1 MSASLQEGNVGAT
14 AACDF
19 EKVKSS
25 GNADSIAES
34 DSTRIFIHS
43 FVIAFLK

>member
-19 EKVKSS
+19 ARVKFSS
-25 GNADSIAES
+25 ARLRISLLSI
-34 DSTRIFIHS
+34 F
-43 FVIAFLK
+43 AFLYISLYHNI